1 MRKFCFFSPYYP
13 AIFMDKYSFMC
24 YLFDSQR
31 DEDAD
36 GDDDGA
42 DNPSVVLPTPTTPA
56 PLVTSAASVAPPAT
70 PLVSEVNEILSGQ
83 YYLIIIVNSNSIQ
96 PVVFV
101 FLFSLNHI
109 NNNIMSVL
117 FRSSSSIQFLPLSSS
132 SCTTS

>member
-1 MRKFCFFSPYYP
+1 
-13 AIFMDKYSFMC
+13 MDKYSFMC

>member
-1 MRKFCFFSPYYP
+1 
-13 AIFMDKYSFMC
+13 MDKYSCMC
-24 YLFDSQR
+24 YLFHSQS

-36 GDDDGA
+36 GDDDGT
-42 DNPSVVLPTPTTPA
+42 DIPSVVLPTPTTPA

-96 PVVFV
+96 PVVFA